1 MASVT
6 LDNVSKVFDEDIV
19 AVDNISLN
27 INDGEFVVIVG
38 PSGSGKSTT
47 LRMVAGLETPS
58 DGDIYIGSDNVTGGS
73 ARTRDIAMV
82 FQNYAL
88 YPHMTVQEN
97 IGFGLKLSTTL
108 DQSEIDD
115 RVNEVADLLGI
126 EPLLDKE
133 PKELSGGQQQRVAL
147 GRAIVRYPEAFL
159 FDEPLSNLD
168 AKLRNEMRTEIKRL
182 QQELEVTSIYVTHNQ
197 AEAMTMADRVVVMHE
212 GQIQQVGTPE
222 EIYED
227 PANRFV
233 AEFIGEPSMNCVAVD
248 VEVGP
253 DSVVLKNTRSET
265 DFEYRLPPEMA
276 DHIGLAEGDSV
287 TAGVRPEDIVFVNPE
302 DDRKN
307 TMGIEVNVF
316 EPMGSDNYHYF
327 SVAGQEWTGRTGSS
341 KEYSAG
347 ENVQITFDLDDLY
360 LFDEHGKTLK
370 SKGVGVEASHAPE
383 A

>member
-19 AVDNISLN
+19 AVDNISLD

-47 LRMVAGLETPS
+47 LRMVAGLETPT
-58 DGDIYIGSDNVTGGS
+58 DGDIYIGSENVTEGS

-97 IGFGLKLSTTL
+97 LGFGLKLSTTL

-115 RVNEVADLLGI
+115 RVKEVADLLGI
-126 EPLLDKE
+126 EPLLNKE
-133 PKELSGGQQQRVAL
+133 PKDLSGGQQQRVAL

-182 QQELEVTSIYVTHNQ
+182 QQELEVTSVYVTHNQ

-212 GQIQQVGTPE
+212 GEIQQVGTPE
-222 EIYED
+222 EIYDD

-233 AEFIGEPSMNCVAVD
+233 AEFIGEPSMNCVDVD
-248 VEVGP
+248 VHTDPE
-253 DSVVLKNTRSET
+253 SVVLKNTSSEIN
-265 DFEYRLPPEMA
+265 FEYRLPVEMA
-276 DHIGLAEGDSV
+276 EHIGLSEGDSV
-287 TAGVRPEDIVFVNPE
+287 TAGVRPEDIIFSGP
-302 DDRKN
+302 DDSRKN
-307 TMGIEVNVF
+307 SIAVEVDVF

-327 SVAGQEWTGRTGSS
+327 SVAGSEWTGRTDSS

-347 ENVQITFDLDDLY
+347 ESVQLTFNPDDVY
-360 LFDEHGKTLK
+360 LFDEEGKTLK
-370 SKGVGVEASHAPE
+370 SKGVGVMSSHPPQT
-383 A
+383 